1 MTWPFFLKIINE
13 RHIPGSKH
21 YIEHAATYT
30 VYFEKVLQ
38 ISVPLNEPEISTIK
52 DSTGLDIYPEASCK

>member
-13 RHIPGSKH
+13 RHMPGSKH

-30 VYFEKVLQ
+30 LYFEILQ
-38 ISVPLNEPEISTIK
+38 ISVPLNEPEISAIK
-52 DSTGLDIYPEASCK
+52 DSTLD